1 MRIGTRLKCVL
12 FQSNVWSIGDVI
24 ECRVDDDF
32 NVDNYFWMAMDCL
45 VALIRTN
52 IFIIMI
58 DCFSL
63 SIFLFFLYIFFFFFF
78 YFSFLLKRARGS
90 HSEKKNN
97 SQMKKKKS
105 FKIKW
110 KKNVHDKKK
119 KKLFVM
125 LRNGFSSRWIVIP
138 RAWQTQLCSSSCSQ
152 NDHSLSLLVSIERK
166 HFWILFIFSFYAF
179 LKTTIYYSLF
189 TYLTLNYSTS
199 YFSFH
204 PVNDILSYFSTHS
217 LFFLIHTSF
226 SFFSFSYSLCIRS
239 PSLICNSYF

>member
-1 MRIGTRLKCVL
+1 MLSLNKNKALFGTRWHVAWLSRMIIPTCIFNRSYYIIIRVCCRHHQLCVLTKISINWNAIVTIQSMRIGMRLKCVL

-97 SQMKKKKS
+97 SQMKKK
-105 FKIKW
+105 
-110 KKNVHDKKK
+110 N
-119 KKLFVM
+119 
-125 LRNGFSSRWIVIP
+125 
-138 RAWQTQLCSSSCSQ
+138 
-152 NDHSLSLLVSIERK
+152 
-166 HFWILFIFSFYAF
+166 
-179 LKTTIYYSLF
+179 
-189 TYLTLNYSTS
+189 
-199 YFSFH
+199 
-204 PVNDILSYFSTHS
+204 
-217 LFFLIHTSF
+217 
-226 SFFSFSYSLCIRS
+226 
-239 PSLICNSYF
+239 PSK